1 MVPSTDIAR
10 TAALAADA
18 KKACD
23 IVALDVSSLSDI
35 TDAIVVCTA
44 PNERLASSVIDEVEE
59 RVRLDCGLTP
69 LSVTGVQAG
78 PWMLLDY
85 GCVVVHVFS
94 PKGRDF
100 YRIER
105 LWGDAPAIDLPL
117 VD

>member
-1 MVPSTDIAR
+1 MVSSIEVAR

-18 KKACD
+18 KKATD
-23 IVALDVSSLSDI
+23 VMALDLTGLSDVC
-35 TDAIVVCTA
+35 DAIVVCTA
-44 PNERLASSVIDEVEE
+44 PNDRLASSVIDEVEE

-69 LSVTGVQAG
+69 LSVTGGHAG

-94 PKGRDF
+94 PEGREF

-105 LWGDAPAIDLPL
+105 LWGDAPTIDVAL